1 MDWNGFASDFYTNE
15 LYHFLRSHFYL
26 KYYQDLQIIDLIEVQ
41 LSRYLGL
48 IQ

>member
-1 MDWNGFASDFYTNE
+1 MDWSDFASDFYTNE
-15 LYHFLRSHFYL
+15 LYHFLLSQFYL
-26 KYYQDLQIIDLIEVQ
+26 KYYQDLQIIDLVEVQ

>member
-1 MDWNGFASDFYTNE
+1 MDLSDFASDFYTNE
-15 LYHFLRSHFYL
+15 LYHFLLSQFYL
-26 KYYQDLQIIDLIEVQ
+26 KYYQDLQIIDLVEVQ